1 MRTETLN
8 IAILPSDEVMTQA
21 IAMSK
26 KIANEIESRFILN
39 PNSLIPHITVYQAQ
53 YPIGN
58 MDKLKSIAK
67 ALSVERELFEIKLEA
82 ITISHETFL
91 FWNCEKSQILQNLQ
105 KKAVELANP
114 LRGGL
119 IPASLADVEGLSKG
133 DRYDVEHYG
142 ALLIGSRYEPHITI
156 ARLNKKEDAEKAIRA
171 LSGSNELLFKPK
183 GLFLGYLGDHGTVNE
198 IIENFRFR

>member
-1 MRTETLN
+1 MRTETIN

-67 ALSVERELFEIKLEA
+67 ALSVERELFEIKFEA

-91 FWNCEKSQILQNLQ
+91 FWNCEKSQILQNQ
-105 KKAVELANP
+105 
-114 LRGGL
+114 
-119 IPASLADVEGLSKG
+119 SL
-133 DRYDVEHYG
+133 
-142 ALLIGSRYEPHITI
+142 
-156 ARLNKKEDAEKAIRA
+156 
-171 LSGSNELLFKPK
+171 
-183 GLFLGYLGDHGTVNE
+183 
-198 IIENFRFR
+198 